1 MMKRRFKPT
10 EEEFNHPVAVIRTSD
25 AKDLLNYVRDKV
37 NDELAYINAESKLVT
52 RDIQQLI
59 RFIEACRDTISNA
72 HKIVAVRTLDDM
84 TTILTNTVHQ
94 EMNRINRRI
103 DRIEANQVRIME
115 ILMEKKPNADSV
127 LVNGRYRKLEYL
139 DDGNVRYIPRANHN
153 PVNLTIQDIETLKF
167 KDESGK
173 IMS

>member
-1 MMKRRFKPT
+1 
-10 EEEFNHPVAVIRTSD
+10 
-25 AKDLLNYVRDKV
+25 
-37 NDELAYINAESKLVT
+37 
-52 RDIQQLI
+52 
-59 RFIEACRDTISNA
+59 
-72 HKIVAVRTLDDM
+72 M
-84 TTILTNTVHQ
+84 TTILTNAVHQ

-103 DRIEANQVRIME
+103 DRIEANQARIME

-139 DDGNVRYIPRANHN
+139 DDGNIRYIPRANHD

-167 KDESGK
+167 KDEDGK